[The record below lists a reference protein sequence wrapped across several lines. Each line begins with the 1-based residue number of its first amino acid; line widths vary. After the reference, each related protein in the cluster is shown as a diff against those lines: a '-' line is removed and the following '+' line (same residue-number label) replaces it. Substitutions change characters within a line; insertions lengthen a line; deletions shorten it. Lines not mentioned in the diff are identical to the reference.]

1 MKTGRKILAAVLAL
15 LLTVLPAGVLQG
27 DTAKAAD
34 VATIS
39 ASGGTATVGG
49 KVKVTVTV
57 SAPAEIGVVDF
68 TLKYDASALTYTGDS
83 GANGAIREVDTDIS
97 GKSKSY
103 SYEFNGNKAGTYTV
117 SVSAT
122 RDSVLRWN
130 PVNGSDYFDSVTVKN
145 ATVTINTPYKASNN
159 ANLGKLS
166 VGEGTLS
173 PAFSK
178 NTTNYTVN
186 VDGAVTALTISAKSE
201 DGKGKVSVSGN
212 KDLKEGANTVT
223 VTCTA
228 EDGKTKKTYTI
239 TVNRGPAPTPTPTPT
254 PTPGLIVHV
263 GDSDRTLLGEFQSDL
278 PEGYEP
284 GTVEMDGYTVAVATA
299 ADGNTKLVQMD
310 DGRFYVMSAP
320 GQYYLFQRIES
331 PARQFSVIPKPDTAE
346 VPAGWEEDAEQLFGP
361 NVTVYKT
368 EKDPN
373 VALLYLRSPSGEEGW
388 YVYDLKEKSI
398 ISFRQAMYEPSPTPM
413 PTSTPTPEPTQPE
426 KPTPNASSDSNLER
440 NTGDNNGNLG
450 EFTTRD
456 YIFGGIMLG
465 LFLLAVLFL
474 VLFLRAR
481 NRAAVEE
488 ADDYDDDDLYDED
501 DEMNKT
507 FDPSLLVSEE
517 EEHKENLAQAN
528 KAMKEADEAGKK
540 ASKSVSELKDALAE
554 LLEYNDDDFG
564 N

>member
-1 MKTGRKILAAVLAL
+1 MFV
-15 LLTVLPAGVLQG
+15 

-39 ASGGTATVGG
+39 ASGGSCTVGG
-49 KVKVTVTV
+49 KVKVSVTV
-57 SAPAEIGVVDF
+57 SAPADIFVVEF
-68 TLKYDASALTYTGDS
+68 WVKYDAAALTYTGGDT
-83 GANGAIREVDTDIS
+83 NGAIHELDTEIS
-97 GKSKSY
+97 GKSKTY
-103 SYEFNGNKAGTYTV
+103 TYEFVGNKAGTYTV
-117 SVSAT
+117 SISAT
-122 RDSVLRWN
+122 KDSVLRKVPTAN
-130 PVNGSDYFDSVTVKN
+130 DSDNFDSVTVKN

-320 GQYYLFQRIES
+320 GQYYLFQQIES

-426 KPTPNASSDSNLER
+426 KPTPNPSTDDVPDR
-440 NTGDNNGNLG
+440 NTNSSTGSWGD
-450 EFTTRD
+450 FSTRD
-456 YIFGGIMLG
+456 YIIGGIMIG
-465 LFLLAVLFL
+465 LFLLAILFL
-474 VLFLRAR
+474 ILFLHAR
-481 NRAAVEE
+481 NHVAAEP
-488 ADDYDDDDLYDED
+488 DDSEDDDFYDED

-507 FDPSLLVSEE
+507 FDPRLLVSEE
-517 EEHKENLAQAN
+517 EEHEENLARAN
-528 KAMKEADEAGKK
+528 KAMKDAEEAGQK

>member
-1 MKTGRKILAAVLAL
+1 MKTRRKILAALLAL
-15 LLTVLPAGVLQG
+15 VLTVIPAGALLG

-57 SAPAEIGVVDF
+57 SAPADIGIITF
-68 TLKYDASALTYTGDS
+68 ELRYDASALTYTGDS
-83 GANGAIREVDTDIS
+83 TANGSITEVCYDVT
-97 GKSKSY
+97 GKSKSF

-117 SVSAT
+117 SVSASK
-122 RDSVLRWN
+122 DSVLRLN

-239 TVNRGPAPTPTPTPT
+239 TVNRGPAPTPTPSPT

-426 KPTPNASSDSNLER
+426 KPTPNPSTDDVPDR
-440 NTGDNNGNLG
+440 NTNSSTGSWGD
-450 EFTTRD
+450 FSTRD
-456 YIFGGIMLG
+456 YIIGGIMIG
-465 LFLLAVLFL
+465 LFLLAILFL
-474 VLFLRAR
+474 ILFLHAR
-481 NRAAVEE
+481 NHVAAEP
-488 ADDYDDDDLYDED
+488 DDSEDDDFYDDD

-507 FDPSLLVSEE
+507 FDPRLLVSEE
-517 EEHKENLAQAN
+517 EEHEENLARAN
-528 KAMKEADEAGKK
+528 KAMEEADEAGKK

>member
-173 PAFSK
+173 PAFNK

-346 VPAGWEEDAEQLFGP
+346 VPAGWEEDTEQLFGP

-456 YIFGGIMLG
+456 YIIGGIMLG
-465 LFLLAVLFL
+465 LFILAILFL

-481 NRAAVEE
+481 NHAVVEE

-507 FDPSLLVSEE
+507 FDPRLLVSDE

>member
-83 GANGAIREVDTDIS
+83 GANGAIHEVDIDIS

-117 SVSAT
+117 SVSASK
-122 RDSVLRWN
+122 DSVLRLN

-186 VDGAVTALTISAKSE
+186 VDGAVTALTVSAKSE

-239 TVNRGPAPTPTPTPT
+239 TVNRGPAPTPTPSPT

-426 KPTPNASSDSNLER
+426 KPTPNPSTDDVPDR
-440 NTGDNNGNLG
+440 NTNSSTGSWGD
-450 EFTTRD
+450 FSTRD
-456 YIFGGIMLG
+456 YIIGGIMIG
-465 LFLLAVLFL
+465 LFLLAILFL
-474 VLFLRAR
+474 ILFLHAR
-481 NRAAVEE
+481 NHVATEP
-488 ADDYDDDDLYDED
+488 DDSEDDDFYDDD

-507 FDPSLLVSEE
+507 FDPRLLVSEE
-517 EEHKENLAQAN
+517 EEHQENLARAN
-528 KAMKEADEAGKK
+528 KAMKDAEEAGQK
-540 ASKSVSELKDALAE
+540 ASKSVSDIKDALAE

>member
-130 PVNGSDYFDSVTVKN
+130 PVNGNDYFDSVTVKN

-239 TVNRGPAPTPTPTPT
+239 TVNRGPAPTPTPSPT

-263 GDSDRTLLGEFQSDL
+263 GDSERTLLGEFQSDL

-426 KPTPNASSDSNLER
+426 KPTPNPSTDDVPDR
-440 NTGDNNGNLG
+440 NTNSSTGSWGD
-450 EFTTRD
+450 FSTRD
-456 YIFGGIMLG
+456 YIIGGIMIG
-465 LFLLAVLFL
+465 LFLLAILFL
-474 VLFLRAR
+474 ILFLHAR
-481 NRAAVEE
+481 NHVAAEP
-488 ADDYDDDDLYDED
+488 DDSEDDDFYDED

-507 FDPSLLVSEE
+507 FDPRLLVSEE
-517 EEHKENLAQAN
+517 EEHQENLARAN
-528 KAMKEADEAGKK
+528 KAMKDADEAGQK

>member
-117 SVSAT
+117 SVSASK
-122 RDSVLRWN
+122 DSVLRLN

-145 ATVTINTPYKASNN
+145 ASVTINTPYKASNN

-239 TVNRGPAPTPTPTPT
+239 TVNRGPAPTPTPSPT

-346 VPAGWEEDAEQLFGP
+346 VPAGWEEDPEQLFGP

-456 YIFGGIMLG
+456 YIIGGIMLG
-465 LFLLAVLFL
+465 LFLLAVVFL

-481 NRAAVEE
+481 KHVAAET
-488 ADDYDDDDLYDED
+488 DDYGDDDFYDDD

-507 FDPSLLVSEE
+507 FDPRLLVSEE
-517 EEHKENLAQAN
+517 EEHKENLARAN
-528 KAMKEADEAGKK
+528 KAMKDADEAGKK

>member
-1 MKTGRKILAAVLAL
+1 MKTGRKILAALLAL
-15 LLTVLPAGVLQG
+15 VLTVIPAGALLG

-34 VATIS
+34 VATIT

-49 KVKVTVTV
+49 KVKVTVSV
-57 SAPAEIGVVDF
+57 SAPAEIGIVSF
-68 TLKYDASALTYTGDS
+68 TLKYDAAALTYTGSDK
-83 GANGAIREVDTDIS
+83 ANGAVYYVDTEIT
-97 GKSKSY
+97 GKTGKY
-103 SYEFNGNKAGTYTV
+103 SFEFICNKAGTYTV
-117 SVSAT
+117 SVDASK
-122 RDSVLRWN
+122 DSVLRLN
-130 PVNGSDYFDSVTVKN
+130 PVNGSDNFDSVTVKN
-145 ATVTINTPYKASNN
+145 ATVTVNTPYNASNN

-239 TVNRGPAPTPTPTPT
+239 TVNRGPAPTPTPSPT

-331 PARQFSVIPKPDTAE
+331 PARQFSE

-426 KPTPNASSDSNLER
+426 KPTPNPSTDDVPDR
-440 NTGDNNGNLG
+440 NTNSSTGSWGD
-450 EFTTRD
+450 FSTRD
-456 YIFGGIMLG
+456 YIIGGIMIG
-465 LFLLAVLFL
+465 LFLLAILFL
-474 VLFLRAR
+474 ILFLHAR
-481 NRAAVEE
+481 NHVAAEP
-488 ADDYDDDDLYDED
+488 DDSEDDDFYDDD

-507 FDPSLLVSEE
+507 FDPRLLVSEE
-517 EEHKENLAQAN
+517 EEHEENLARAN
-528 KAMKEADEAGKK
+528 KAMKDADEAGQK

>member
-1 MKTGRKILAAVLAL
+1 MKTGRKILAALLAL
-15 LLTVLPAGVLQG
+15 VLTVIPAGALLG

-68 TLKYDASALTYTGDS
+68 TLKYDAAALTYTGDS

-117 SVSAT
+117 SVSASK
-122 RDSVLRWN
+122 DSVLRLN

-239 TVNRGPAPTPTPTPT
+239 TVNRGPAPTPTPSPT

-426 KPTPNASSDSNLER
+426 KPTPNPSTDDVPDR
-440 NTGDNNGNLG
+440 NTNSSTGSWGD
-450 EFTTRD
+450 FSTRD
-456 YIFGGIMLG
+456 YIIGGIMIG
-465 LFLLAVLFL
+465 LFLLAILFL
-474 VLFLRAR
+474 ILFLHAR
-481 NRAAVEE
+481 NHVAAEP
-488 ADDYDDDDLYDED
+488 DDSEDDDFYDED

-507 FDPSLLVSEE
+507 FDPRLLVSEE
-517 EEHKENLAQAN
+517 EEHEENLARAN

>member
-15 LLTVLPAGVLQG
+15 LLTVIPAGALLG

-57 SAPAEIGVVDF
+57 SAPADIGIITF
-68 TLKYDASALTYTGDS
+68 ELRYDASALTYTGDS
-83 GANGAIREVDTDIS
+83 TSNGSITEVCYDVT
-97 GKSKSY
+97 GKSKSF

-117 SVSAT
+117 SVIASK
-122 RDSVLRWN
+122 DSVLRLN

-346 VPAGWEEDAEQLFGP
+346 VPAGWEEDTEQLFGP

-456 YIFGGIMLG
+456 YIIGGIMLG
-465 LFLLAVLFL
+465 LFILAILFL

-481 NRAAVEE
+481 NRAVAPE
-488 ADDYDDDDLYDED
+488 ADDYDDDDFYDED

>member
-426 KPTPNASSDSNLER
+426 KPTPNPSTDDVPDR
-440 NTGDNNGNLG
+440 NTNSSTGSWGD
-450 EFTTRD
+450 FSTRD
-456 YIFGGIMLG
+456 YIIGGIMIG
-465 LFLLAVLFL
+465 LFLLAILFL
-474 VLFLRAR
+474 ILFLHAR
-481 NRAAVEE
+481 NHVAAEP
-488 ADDYDDDDLYDED
+488 DDSEDDDFYDDD

-507 FDPSLLVSEE
+507 FDPRLLVSEE
-517 EEHKENLAQAN
+517 EEHEENLARAN
-528 KAMKEADEAGKK
+528 KAMEEADEAGKK

>member
-1 MKTGRKILAAVLAL
+1 MKTGRKILAALLAL
-15 LLTVLPAGVLQG
+15 VLTVIPAGALLG

-34 VATIS
+34 VATIT

-49 KVKVTVTV
+49 KVKVTVSV
-57 SAPAEIGVVDF
+57 SAPAEIGIVSF
-68 TLKYDASALTYTGDS
+68 TLKYDAAALTYTGSDK
-83 GANGAIREVDTDIS
+83 ANGAVYYVDTEIT
-97 GKSKSY
+97 GKTGKY
-103 SYEFNGNKAGTYTV
+103 SFEFICNKAGTYTV
-117 SVSAT
+117 SVDASK
-122 RDSVLRWN
+122 DSVLRLN
-130 PVNGSDYFDSVTVKN
+130 PVNGSDNFDSVTVKN
-145 ATVTINTPYKASNN
+145 ATVTVNTPYNASNN

-239 TVNRGPAPTPTPTPT
+239 TVNRGPAPTPTPSPT

-426 KPTPNASSDSNLER
+426 KPTPNPSTDDVPDR
-440 NTGDNNGNLG
+440 NTNSSTGSWGD
-450 EFTTRD
+450 FSTRD
-456 YIFGGIMLG
+456 YIIGGIMIG
-465 LFLLAVLFL
+465 LFLLAILFL
-474 VLFLRAR
+474 ILFLHAR
-481 NRAAVEE
+481 NHVAAEP
-488 ADDYDDDDLYDED
+488 DDSEDDDFYDDD

-507 FDPSLLVSEE
+507 FDPRLLVSEE
-517 EEHKENLAQAN
+517 EEHEENLARAN
-528 KAMKEADEAGKK
+528 KAMEEADEAGKK

>member
-1 MKTGRKILAAVLAL
+1 VKTGRKILAAVLAL

-145 ATVTINTPYKASNN
+145 ASVTINTPYKASNN

-186 VDGAVTALTISAKSE
+186 VDGAVTALTVSAKSE

-239 TVNRGPAPTPTPTPT
+239 TVNRGPAPTPTPSPT

-426 KPTPNASSDSNLER
+426 KPTPNPSTDDVPDR
-440 NTGDNNGNLG
+440 NTNSSTGSWGD
-450 EFTTRD
+450 FSTRD
-456 YIFGGIMLG
+456 YIIGGIMIG
-465 LFLLAVLFL
+465 LFLLAILFL
-474 VLFLRAR
+474 ILFLHAR
-481 NRAAVEE
+481 NHVAAEP
-488 ADDYDDDDLYDED
+488 DDSEDDDFYDED

-507 FDPSLLVSEE
+507 FDPRLLVSEE

-540 ASKSVSELKDALAE
+540 ASQSVSELKDALAE

>member
-239 TVNRGPAPTPTPTPT
+239 TVNRGPAPTPTPSPT

-426 KPTPNASSDSNLER
+426 KPTPNPSTDDVPDR
-440 NTGDNNGNLG
+440 NTNSSTGSWGD
-450 EFTTRD
+450 FSTRD
-456 YIFGGIMLG
+456 YIIGGIMIG
-465 LFLLAVLFL
+465 LFLLAILFL
-474 VLFLRAR
+474 ILFLHAR
-481 NRAAVEE
+481 NHVAAEP
-488 ADDYDDDDLYDED
+488 DDSEDDDFYDDD

-507 FDPSLLVSEE
+507 FDPRLLVSEE
-517 EEHKENLAQAN
+517 EEHEENLARAN
-528 KAMKEADEAGKK
+528 KAMEEADEAGKK